1 MTGVLLLSPS
11 VEPRDFPQAKGS
23 GYHSIGSTGYLKKH
37 SLVSQLSSQNDEK
50 NAMNPAEETD
60 SGIQLPYPDRKIL
73 EDIRQIE
80 YREIKY
86 GEESTEY
93 YGFIKG
99 RIPILIS
106 APHGTAHF
114 RRRWNR
120 WRGEDEYTSS
130 IAIELGRLTGAH
142 VIYVKNKTR
151 EDPNSD
157 LKSKYKMALAKA
169 VKEYHIKFLL
179 DLHGSDEERPY
190 KIDIGII
197 NDETQRSSCPIF
209 KKALLETFAGF
220 EPELF
225 NKNFCAKDTCT
236 LTSFARNELGIEAAQ
251 IEINAKYRI
260 VERKPDS
267 SRAKRGIEPHYR
279 ANPEDVLDLIARL
292 GRAIYEINEKIKD
305 GALAQSNNP

>member
-1 MTGVLLLSPS
+1 MMGVLFASTS
-11 VEPRDFPQAKGS
+11 VEPRDFLKTRSAGYDATGS
-23 GYHSIGSTGYLKKH
+23 LQHLKNY
-37 SLVSQLSSQNDEK
+37 SFVNQCFSQNLEK
-50 NAMNPAEETD
+50 DAANPVKEED
-60 SGIQLPYPDRKIL
+60 PGIRLPYPGSKVL

-80 YREIKY
+80 YSEIKY

-99 RIPILIS
+99 EIPILIS
-106 APHGTAHF
+106 APHGTPHF

-130 IAIELGRLTGAH
+130 LAVELGRLTGAH
-142 VIYVKNKTR
+142 VLYVKNKAR

-157 LKSKYKMALAKA
+157 PMSRYKMAVAEA
-169 VKEYHIKFLL
+169 VKQYHIKFFL
-179 DLHGSDEERPY
+179 DLHGSDESRPY

-197 NDETQRSSCPIF
+197 NDEAQKSSCPVF
-209 KKALLETFAGF
+209 QKVLRESFSGF

-225 NKNFCAKDTCT
+225 NKNFCAKDTRT

-260 VERKPDS
+260 VQRKPDS
-267 SRAKRGIEPHYR
+267 SRARRGIDPHYQ
-279 ANPEDVLDLIARL
+279 ANPKDVLDFITKLN
-292 GRAIYEINEKIKD
+292 RAISKINERIKE
-305 GALAQSNNP
+305 GALARSGP